1 MGAGLVSFYHY
12 HCPNSIHILG
22 KTMSREEIRSTV
34 RTYLA
39 EQLYFDFDIESDD
52 SDLFE
57 SGNIDSLGFVTFIG
71 FLQAT
76 IDLGHNLGLEVVA
89 EGVETASNLFLLQP
103 LGCDAAQGYYF
114 TKPLDAQDFNAWRG
128 QNIATGRM
136 RNEGGQLYMIL
147 PQRE

>member
-1 MGAGLVSFYHY
+1 MVAGLVSFYYY

-39 EQLYFDFDIESDD
+39 EQLYFNFDTESDD

-76 IDLGHNLGLEVVA
+76 YGIKFSSADIRPDAFRSVNAITDLL
-89 EGVETASNLFLLQP
+89 
-103 LGCDAAQGYYF
+103 AARL
-114 TKPLDAQDFNAWRG
+114 TKGESP
-128 QNIATGRM
+128 
-136 RNEGGQLYMIL
+136 
-147 PQRE
+147 

>member
-1 MGAGLVSFYHY
+1 MGAGLVCFNHY
-12 HCPNSIHILG
+12 HCSNSIHILG

-39 EQLYFDFDIESDD
+39 EQLYFDFDTESDD

-76 IDLGHNLGLEVVA
+76 YGIKFSSTDIRPDAFRSVNAITDLLAVRL
-89 EGVETASNLFLLQP
+89 
-103 LGCDAAQGYYF
+103 
-114 TKPLDAQDFNAWRG
+114 TKGESP
-128 QNIATGRM
+128 
-136 RNEGGQLYMIL
+136 
-147 PQRE
+147 